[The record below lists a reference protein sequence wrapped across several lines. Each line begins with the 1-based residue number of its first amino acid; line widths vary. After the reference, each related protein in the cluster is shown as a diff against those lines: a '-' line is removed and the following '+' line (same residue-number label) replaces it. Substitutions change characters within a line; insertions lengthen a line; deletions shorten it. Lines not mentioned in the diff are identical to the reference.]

1 MKDGARLLLFLA
13 IVVPACS
20 SAGPVG
26 GNSGS
31 ATLPVPGDY
40 AIVRLEADP
49 DLLNPTITTSA
60 ASNYILV
67 GALGFMISEQLL
79 HYDPRTGKPTEPG
92 LAMSYPE
99 ISQDHR
105 VYTFSIRDGVR
116 WHDGHPFSAEDVLFT
131 VKAAMVP
138 SVDAAAFRAS
148 FASLASVEITGR
160 NQIRFRMAEP
170 YWLNDGALASDIVP
184 VPKHVYDPQRILDH
198 YTFEQIRDPKAVN
211 DPVLKKFGEDF
222 NNNPANR
229 APVGTGP
236 YKFEKWQTGQ
246 EIVVRRNEDY
256 WGQRPHLEK
265 IIYKIIPDSTT
276 ALAALKS
283 GEIDFIPRLLPL
295 QFQEQTSGPAFQEH
309 FVKAT
314 YQIPQLA
321 YIGWNEARPYFADK
335 RVRQALTM
343 LIDRAKVIE
352 TVRRGM
358 GSMAAS
364 PFVPASPDF
373 NPMITPLPYDP
384 KHAAVLMDEAGW
396 IDHNGNGIRDK
407 DGVEFKFEIL
417 AASSNTAAVALLP
430 ILQDEFG
437 KAGISVTARRL
448 DAAVFQSTLRDQRA
462 DAAIDGWV
470 SSLVF
475 DPYQLFHSSSARNRG
490 SNYYNFRNP
499 TADHIMEQARVEFDA
514 EKRKQLYWRFQDIFH
529 DEQPYTLLYYPENAA
544 AYHKRLQNVQFL
556 HVRPGYDITQ
566 WWVSTFGGGL

>member
-1 MKDGARLLLFLA
+1 
-13 IVVPACS
+13 
-20 SAGPVG
+20 
-26 GNSGS
+26 
-31 ATLPVPGDY
+31 
-40 AIVRLEADP
+40 
-49 DLLNPTITTSA
+49 
-60 ASNYILV
+60 
-67 GALGFMISEQLL
+67 
-79 HYDPRTGKPTEPG
+79 
-92 LAMSYPE
+92 MSYPE

-138 SVDAAAFRAS
+138 SVDAGAFRSS

-170 YWLNDGALASDIVP
+170 YWLNDAALASDIVP